1 MLEEFLNYLRLDVH
15 HYMDLLELKGQLV
28 RADAIN
34 DNAANDNM
42 AHADPRGGLPGGTSE
57 AVA

>member
-1 MLEEFLNYLRLDVH
+1 MLVEFWNYLRLDVH

-28 RADAIN
+28 HGSALSGNAVN
-34 DNAANDNM
+34 DNLAPAN
-42 AHADPRGGLPGGTSE
+42 PLGGLPGGDNQ